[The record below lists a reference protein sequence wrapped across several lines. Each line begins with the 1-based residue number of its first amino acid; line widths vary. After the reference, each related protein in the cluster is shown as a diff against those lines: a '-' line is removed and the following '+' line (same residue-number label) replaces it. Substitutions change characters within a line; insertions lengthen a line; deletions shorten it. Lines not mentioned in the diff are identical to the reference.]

1 MNFEKAARDTAPP
14 VAWAGGVTITDINAI
29 NDTLREAFNVE
40 DIPRSTRAVI
50 GQRLK
55 YEPRFYIENLLKIQ
69 NKEGALVPFRF
80 NPAQVRLY
88 EEYMRQRDLGQPVR
102 IIILKARQL
111 GFSTLVSGL
120 FFQHCVTHKDVSA
133 AIVAHQ
139 AQASTNIFNKHKTF
153 LDGLPDEF
161 QPMVKNSNAKEI
173 LFENPSLAI
182 QERRARKGMNSRI
195 RIFTAVSKD
204 AARSATI
211 QLLHISELAFW
222 AYPEETFTALMQ
234 TVPNTPNSVVI
245 IESTA
250 NGVGNFF
257 HRQWQM
263 AERGESAY
271 TPMFFPWYEEEG
283 YRQKVPEDFFVTEE
297 EQELKDRCSLDDE
310 QLCWRRWCIR
320 ANCGGSGDQFRQE
333 YPSAPN
339 EAFLA
344 SGRPV
349 FDVGSLE
356 AARHQCTKPEAEG
369 RVMETDGK
377 VVFQSGYNGYL
388 KIWNY
393 PDDGHQYVIGIDTSE
408 GLANGDYSVME
419 VFDRTTRAQVAE
431 WHGHI
436 DPDLLGIEA
445 ARLGRYYKLAW
456 LIPEANNTGIA
467 TIKAL
472 RRQFYPK
479 IYRRRSTPD
488 KTGDQP
494 ADRYGFWTGSGTK
507 PLLISDFGTYI
518 REEWKGFRS
527 KDLLDECLSY
537 VYDDQG
543 HTNAQI
549 GCHDDRVIA
558 AALAVF
564 GMKEQPSYEAAMINE
579 NFAELYGSNSVTGY

>member
-1 MNFEKAARDTAPP
+1 M
-14 VAWAGGVTITDINAI
+14 DIKQI
-29 NDTLREAFNVE
+29 NDTLKEAFNVE
-40 DIPRSTRAVI
+40 DIPRASRAAI

-55 YEPRFYIENLLKIQ
+55 HEPQFYIENLLKLQ
-69 NKEGALVPFRF
+69 NKEGALVPFIF
-80 NPAQVRLY
+80 NPAQKRLY
-88 EEYMRQRDLGQPVR
+88 DEYMRQRSLGQPVR

-111 GFSTLVSGL
+111 GFSSLVSGL
-120 FFQHCVTHKDVSA
+120 FFQHCVTHKDTSA

-153 LDGLPDEF
+153 LDGLPEEF

-222 AYPEETFTALMQ
+222 AYPEETYTALMQ

-271 TPMFFPWYEEEG
+271 TPMFFPWFEEEG
-283 YRQKVPEDFFVTEE
+283 YRQNVPDDFIITEE
-297 EQELKDRCSLDDE
+297 ERELKERYDLSDE

-320 ANCGGSGDQFRQE
+320 ANCGGSADQFRQE
-333 YPSAPN
+333 YPSTPN

-349 FDVGSLE
+349 FDVGALE
-356 AARHQCTKPEAEG
+356 AARKNCSPAKEEG
-369 RVMETDGK
+369 RVVEIEGR

-388 KIWNY
+388 KMWER
-393 PDDGHQYVIGIDTSE
+393 PRDGHQYVIGIDTSE
-408 GLANGDYSVME
+408 GLKNGDYSVMS
-419 VFDRTTRAQVAE
+419 VWDRGERKQVAE

-445 ARLGRYYKLAW
+445 ARLGRFYKLAW

-479 IYRRRSTPD
+479 IYRRRTTPD
-488 KTGDQP
+488 KTGEHTE
-494 ADRYGFWTGSGTK
+494 DRYGFWTGAGTE
-507 PLLISDFGTYI
+507 PLLISDFGTFI
-518 REEWKGFRS
+518 REEWQGIRS
-527 KDLLDECLSY
+527 RELADECLSY

-549 GCHDDRVIA
+549 GCYDDRVIA
-558 AALAVF
+558 AALAIF
-564 GMKEQPSYEAAMINE
+564 GIKEQPAYEVVMINE
-579 NFAELYGSNSVTGY
+579 NFAEMYGSNSITGY